1 MAGNYVY
8 INDQPR
14 QDQENREK
22 ANTTTVFLATVISIQ
37 YLVSDKIFMLELDGH
52 GRNRTISN
60 APLYEDAVAYR
71 MNGPIRSGDIVQVTL
86 PNGNLGSRYATRV
99 FSPKQNSY
107 IAFKT
112 EYRNLAKAMI

>member
-22 ANTTTVFLATVISIQ
+22 ANTTSTFLATVISIQ
-37 YLVSDKIFMLELDGH
+37 YHIPHKFFILELDGH
-52 GRNRTISN
+52 GRNRSVAN
-60 APLYEDAVAYR
+60 APLYEDVVSY
-71 MNGPIRSGDIVQVTL
+71 MMEGPIRPGDIVEVTL

-99 FSPKQNSY
+99 FSPKQNNY
-107 IAFKT
+107 RFFRA